1 MESTGHGITG
11 ACPGRP
17 PAISWPD
24 APCHISSGNCVIIGI
39 TLVCVKL
46 CGGRISDVSTDV
58 YVGIGVVCGFMG
70 IMINEKLD

>member
-1 MESTGHGITG
+1 MKNILRGM
-11 ACPGRP
+11 AL
-17 PAISWPD
+17 AVLVY
-24 APCHISSGNCVIIGI
+24 CVIIGI

-70 IMINEKLD
+70 LMINEKLD

>member
-1 MESTGHGITG
+1 
-11 ACPGRP
+11 
-17 PAISWPD
+17 
-24 APCHISSGNCVIIGI
+24 
-39 TLVCVKL
+39 LVCVKL

>member
-1 MESTGHGITG
+1 MKNILRGMALSVMVY
-11 ACPGRP
+11 
-17 PAISWPD
+17 
-24 APCHISSGNCVIIGI
+24 CVVIGI

-46 CGGRISDVSTDV
+46 SGGRISNVSTDV

>member
-1 MESTGHGITG
+1 MKNILRGM
-11 ACPGRP
+11 AL
-17 PAISWPD
+17 AVLVY
-24 APCHISSGNCVIIGI
+24 CVIIGI